1 MPMDD
6 LAVYLDEHEAAIVKE
21 FKRRI
26 AVSDSDQYKGLIHLN
41 GQALYRMVIEYF
53 RSEITLEDIKELA
66 YKVAYERNRAETN
79 IGDFVSNVCM
89 GREMVI
95 DLLQKG
101 PFTPATL
108 MPALLKINE
117 CFDVFLVHAVFK
129 YTDLKDNDL
138 EEKKLFIERS
148 HKDRLTILGQM
159 ASSFV
164 HEFRNP
170 LTSIMGFS
178 RLLKEDYPNLPYVDI
193 IENELRQLNYRVS
206 QFLLVSKKGAVYK
219 QMEVFSVWE
228 LFDEILSFLYP
239 NIVDVNVDI
248 QCSIDPTFQLK
259 GYKDE
264 MKQVF
269 INIISNALDALH
281 KKTSDKE
288 IVIEV
293 SQTPD
298 SSLITVSNNGSPIPP
313 DLLSVI
319 FEPFFTTKELGTGIG
334 LYVCKEIIERHGGT
348 ITCESTDLQT
358 MFSMQFKP
366 CDICTSGSMSMSH
379 HI

>member
-6 LAVYLDEHEAAIVKE
+6 LAVYLDEHEATTVKE

-41 GQALYRMVIEYF
+41 GRALYRMVIEYF

-101 PFTPATL
+101 PFTPAAL

-178 RLLKEDYPNLPYVDI
+178 RLLKEDYPNLPYVEI

-206 QFLLVSKKGAVYK
+206 QFLLVSKKGVVYK

-248 QCSIDPTFQLK
+248 KCSIDPTFQLK

-281 KKTSDKE
+281 KKTGDKE

-293 SQTPD
+293 SQAPD
-298 SSLITVSNNGSPIPP
+298 RSLITVSNNGSPIPP

-348 ITCESTDLQT
+348 ITCESTDQQT
-358 MFSMQFKP
+358 NFSMQFKP
-366 CDICTSGSMSMSH
+366 CDTCTSGSMSMSQ

>member
-6 LAVYLDEHEAAIVKE
+6 LAVYLDEHEATIVKE

-26 AVSDSDQYKGLIHLN
+26 AISDGDQYKGLIHLN

-117 CFDVFLVHAVFK
+117 CFDVFLVHAVLK
-129 YTDLKDNDL
+129 YTNLKDNDL

-178 RLLKEDYPNLPYVDI
+178 RLLKEDYPNLPYVEI

-248 QCSIDPTFQLK
+248 KCSIDPTFQLK

-281 KKTSDKE
+281 KKTGDKE

-348 ITCESTDLQT
+348 ITCESTDQQT
-358 MFSMQFKP
+358 KFSMQFKP

>member
-298 SSLITVSNNGSPIPP
+298 SSSITVSNNGSPIPP

-358 MFSMQFKP
+358 KFSMQFKP
-366 CDICTSGSMSMSH
+366 CDTCTSGSMSMSH

>member
-6 LAVYLDEHEAAIVKE
+6 LAVYLDEHEAMIVKE

-178 RLLKEDYPNLPYVDI
+178 RLLKEDYPNLPYVEI

-281 KKTSDKE
+281 KKTGDKE
-288 IVIEV
+288 IIIDV

-298 SSLITVSNNGSPIPP
+298 SSLITVSNNGLPIPP

-334 LYVCKEIIERHGGT
+334 LYVCKEIIERHGGK
-348 ITCESTDLQT
+348 ITCESTDQQT
-358 MFSMQFKP
+358 KFSMQFRP

>member
-248 QCSIDPTFQLK
+248 QCSIDPTSQLK

-358 MFSMQFKP
+358 KFSMQFKP
-366 CDICTSGSMSMSH
+366 CDTCTSGSMSMSH

>member
-6 LAVYLDEHEAAIVKE
+6 LAVYLDEHEATIVKE

-41 GQALYRMVIEYF
+41 GRALYRMVIEYF

-101 PFTPATL
+101 PFTPAAL

-129 YTDLKDNDL
+129 YTDLKDTDL

-178 RLLKEDYPNLPYVDI
+178 RLLREDYPNLPYVEI

-248 QCSIDPTFQLK
+248 KCSIDPTFQLK

-281 KKTSDKE
+281 KKTIDKE

-293 SQTPD
+293 SQSPD
-298 SSLITVSNNGSPIPP
+298 NSLITVSNNGSPIPP

-348 ITCESTDLQT
+348 ITCESTDQQT
-358 MFSMQFKP
+358 KFSMQFKP
-366 CDICTSGSMSMSH
+366 CDTCTSGSMSMSH
-379 HI
+379 HV

>member
-89 GREMVI
+89 GRKMVI

-298 SSLITVSNNGSPIPP
+298 SSSITVSNNGSPIPP

-358 MFSMQFKP
+358 KFSMQFKP
-366 CDICTSGSMSMSH
+366 CDTCTSGSMSMSH

>member
-117 CFDVFLVHAVFK
+117 CFDVFLVHSVFK

-239 NIVDVNVDI
+239 NIVDVNVNI

-298 SSLITVSNNGSPIPP
+298 SSLITVSNNGSPIPL

-358 MFSMQFKP
+358 KFSMQFKP
-366 CDICTSGSMSMSH
+366 CDTCTSGSMSMSH

>member
-117 CFDVFLVHAVFK
+117 CFDVFLVHSVFK

-358 MFSMQFKP
+358 KFSMQFKP
-366 CDICTSGSMSMSH
+366 CDTCTSGSMSMSH

>member
-1 MPMDD
+1 MDD
-6 LAVYLDEHEAAIVKE
+6 LAVYLDEHEATVVKD
-21 FKRRI
+21 FKKRI
-26 AVSDSDQYKGLIHLN
+26 AVSESDRYKNLIHLN
-41 GQALYRMVIEYF
+41 GRAMYRMVIEF
-53 RSEITLEDIKELA
+53 LRSEITLEDIKELA
-66 YKVAYERNRAETN
+66 FKVAEERNLAEIN

-89 GREMVI
+89 GRELVMNI
-95 DLLQKG
+95 LQKG
-101 PFTPATL
+101 PFSPAIL

-117 CFDVFLVHAVFK
+117 CFDVFLVHAVLK
-129 YTDLKDNDL
+129 YTDLKDHAL

-178 RLLKEDYPNLPYVDI
+178 RLLKEDYPNLPYVEI

-248 QCSIDPTFQLK
+248 KCSIDPTFQLN

-269 INIISNALDALH
+269 INIISNAIDALH
-281 KKTSDKE
+281 RRSGDKE

-293 SQTPD
+293 SQT
-298 SSLITVSNNGSPIPP
+298 SEASLITVSNNGSPIPP

-319 FEPFFTTKELGTGIG
+319 FEPFFTTKEMGTGIG

-348 ITCESTDLQT
+348 ITCESSADRTT
-358 MFSMQFKP
+358 FAMQFKP
-366 CDICTSGSMSMSH
+366 CDTYTSGLVMMTELV
-379 HI
+379 